1 LSTATPAAATEHLWR
16 ELHASVHRFVLRRV
30 RRPEDADD
38 ITQRVFLNLHRSVD
52 SLRAED
58 RVRAWIFRASRN
70 AIADHY
76 RAPAARRE
84 VAIGGSLDLEAASD
98 AIDSGEDAVRSSEAE
113 LARCLRP
120 LVDAMPAH
128 EAEALRL
135 VEIDGVSQ
143 AEASRRLGLS
153 VSGMKSRVQR
163 ARARLRRDIE
173 ACCHVVLDRRQAI
186 VDHQRKGT
194 ACSTCAPGGPDRLR

>member
-1 LSTATPAAATEHLWR
+1 MTTGTPAALTEQLWR
-16 ELHASVHRFVLRRV
+16 ELHASVHSFVLRRV

-38 ITQRVFLNLHRSVD
+38 ITQRVFLNLHRSLD
-52 SLRAED
+52 SLRDGE

-84 VAIGGSLDLEAASD
+84 VAIGDTSDLEAASD
-98 AIDSGEDAVRSSEAE
+98 AIDPEEDAVRSSEAE
-113 LARCLRP
+113 LAGCLRP
-120 LVDAMPAH
+120 LVDAMTAH

-143 AEASRRLGLS
+143 TEASRRLGLS

-173 ACCHVVLDRRQAI
+173 ACCDVILDRRQAI
-186 VDHQRKGT
+186 VDHRCKRPGPCGT
-194 ACSTCAPGGPDRLR
+194 CTTSP